1 MKETAQDS
9 AERAHFLSRYIDE
22 EIVKIGQ
29 KVVKQLESVKNHSSK
44 LMEQFKKH
52 LINHENMKKDMY
64 NRFDIIDGHLPVYRS
79 ELYNIM
85 EKSENRAMQ
94 KIKEIQA
101 SVEST
106 MLTNFQVLD
115 ERVDKFSELVDS
127 NMETLRKAV
136 ADNREVYI
144 GIINKSNMS
153 NEEKMNDL
161 GDDIQ
166 KVGDS
171 IYNIEAKLESLGG
184 NNGEELVRLTR

>member
-1 MKETAQDS
+1 
-9 AERAHFLSRYIDE
+9 
-22 EIVKIGQ
+22 
-29 KVVKQLESVKNHSSK
+29 
-44 LMEQFKKH
+44 
-52 LINHENMKKDMY
+52 MY

>member
-1 MKETAQDS
+1 
-9 AERAHFLSRYIDE
+9 
-22 EIVKIGQ
+22 
-29 KVVKQLESVKNHSSK
+29 
-44 LMEQFKKH
+44 
-52 LINHENMKKDMY
+52 
-64 NRFDIIDGHLPVYRS
+64 
-79 ELYNIM
+79 
-85 EKSENRAMQ
+85 
-94 KIKEIQA
+94 
-101 SVEST
+101 